1 MPCRQCCPYE
11 WNIRTG
17 TWKYYSIFHFPL
29 KCMVSVRMKA
39 ADFCLD
45 FLPFTKGSMEP
56 DTGINI
62 DQKAPERAEE
72 LRSCFKINSLL
83 TSYTS

>member
-62 DQKAPERAEE
+62 DQESTRKGRRA
-72 LRSCFKINSLL
+72 SQLL
-83 TSYTS
+83 